1 MKRITYRMSPKD
13 AYDAMLELLAHKNL
27 DSEQEYLEYLLG
39 RIIYAAHCGGVEEGR
54 ERASKDTE
62 ALREELMEI
71 LNRK

>member
-1 MKRITYRMSPKD
+1 MKRITYRMSPTD
-13 AYDAMLELLAHKNL
+13 AKDAMLELLAHNNL
-27 DSEQEYLEYLLG
+27 DSEQKYLLG